1 MCVVLVLLLYCRVTS
16 VVGIYLLSLTINIKT
31 FVNLSNIV
39 KYVNVYYYYYNL
51 FTLMNKQLYNYYI
64 AK

>member
-39 KYVNVYYYYYNL
+39 KYVNVYYYYYNP
-51 FTLMNKQLYNYYI
+51 FTLMNKQLYNY
-64 AK
+64 

>member
-51 FTLMNKQLYNYYI
+51 FTLMNKQLYNY
-64 AK
+64 

>member
-51 FTLMNKQLYNYYI
+51 FTLMNEQLHSS
-64 AK
+64 

>member
-51 FTLMNKQLYNYYI
+51 FTLMNKQLYKYYI

>member
-31 FVNLSNIV
+31 SVNLSNIV
-39 KYVNVYYYYYNL
+39 KYVNVYYYYCNL
-51 FTLMNKQLYNYYI
+51 FTLMNKQLYNY
-64 AK
+64 